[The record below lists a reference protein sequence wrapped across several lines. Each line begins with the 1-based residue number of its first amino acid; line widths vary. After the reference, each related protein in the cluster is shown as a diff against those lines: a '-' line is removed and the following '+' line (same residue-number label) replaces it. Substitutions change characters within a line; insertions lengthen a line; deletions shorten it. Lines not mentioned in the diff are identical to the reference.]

1 MVGPTILL
9 FTAIPTAVALLMQ
22 RLPSTSAPAMQC
34 RASSISMGGAPIDA
48 TALDAVPDMATMM
61 RTRIARALDDECVPP
76 GPTPTKY
83 GS

>member
-34 RASSISMGGAPIDA
+34 RTSSISMGGAPIDA

-76 GPTPTKY
+76 CPTPTKY